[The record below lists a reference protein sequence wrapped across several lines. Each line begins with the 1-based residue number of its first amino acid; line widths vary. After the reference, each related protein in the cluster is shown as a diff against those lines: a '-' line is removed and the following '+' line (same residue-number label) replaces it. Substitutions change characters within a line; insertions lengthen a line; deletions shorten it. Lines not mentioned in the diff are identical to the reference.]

1 MSRPIILT
9 VTKTRAAK
17 LKAAGPVV
25 AVKIKIAGGGELNT
39 ILQNPFNLQG
49 EGVDVGRVAK
59 KVAKVAG
66 RVVKKVAH
74 VAPLINAAS
83 DLVVDVGG
91 MTGQPEL
98 LALGYAGKGVATAA
112 PIVAKLAGGSKKNS
126 KKPRYELMTDC

>member
-1 MSRPIILT
+1 M
-9 VTKTRAAK
+9 
-17 LKAAGPVV
+17 
-25 AVKIKIAGGGELNT
+25 
-39 ILQNPFNLQG
+39 
-49 EGVDVGRVAK
+49 AK

-98 LALGYAGKGVATAA
+98 LALGYAGKGVATVASGA
-112 PIVAKLAGGSKKNS
+112 AKLAGGSKKNS